1 VTQFETLARRAGAE
15 RALLHDL
22 ETKGR
27 VMSATTLEPA
37 PSAGQ
42 LFHRPVAT
50 GPAYWGPGDH
60 YTFLV
65 TGEES
70 GGAYFAMEALV
81 PPGGGPPP
89 HIHRREDETF
99 YLIEGD
105 VEFRLGDEVI
115 TAGPGDF
122 VNVPRGTVHRFR
134 NAGTQTARM
143 VLTFTPAGI
152 EHWFDE
158 TLEQAPNHVE
168 EAPDNMEEVAARYVA
183 AAPRYGL
190 EFV

>member
-1 VTQFETLARRAGAE
+1 MTTS
-15 RALLHDL
+15 
-22 ETKGR
+22 TIPTSTGR
-27 VMSATTLEPA
+27 LM
-37 PSAGQ
+37 
-42 LFHRPVAT
+42 HRPVET

-99 YLIEGD
+99 YLVEGR
-105 VEFRLGDEVI
+105 VEFRLGDETI

-122 VNVPRGTVHRFR
+122 VNVPRGVVNGFH
-134 NAGTQTARM
+134 NAGTETARM

-152 EHWFDE
+152 EGFFED
-158 TLEQAPNHVE
+158 TLEPAPNRPQG
-168 EAPDNMEEVAARYVA
+168 APDNVDEVAARYVE

>member
-1 VTQFETLARRAGAE
+1 MTIATSVPTAG
-15 RALLHDL
+15 R
-22 ETKGR
+22 
-27 VMSATTLEPA
+27 
-37 PSAGQ
+37 

-50 GPAYWGPGDH
+50 GPAFWGPGDH

-99 YLIEGD
+99 YLLEGQIEF
-105 VEFRLGDEVI
+105 VLGDETI

-122 VNVPRGTVHRFR
+122 VNVPRGTVHCFR
-134 NAGTQTARM
+134 NAGTATARL

-152 EHWFDE
+152 ERFFEE
-158 TLEQAPNHVE
+158 TLEPAPNE
-168 EAPDNMEEVAARYVA
+168 ADGAPDNVEEVAARYVEA
-183 AAPRYGL
+183 SARHGL